1 MCNRGCPNEKR
12 GGLPDRKGKCDFR
25 TREIPE
31 FCIENKRK
39 GIKMTEDQKEFG
51 EHAVQVLESTERL
64 PTARPNDMLQML
76 IERNAD
82 LEMVKQFM
90 DLRDRE
96 EAREAKNAYTA
107 AMAAFKL
114 NPPEIEKDKQV
125 GFDSK
130 KPGVASTSYSHA
142 SLGNVSTRINKGL
155 GEHKLSAAWKTEQG
169 EGGIT
174 VTCTITHAMGHSES
188 TSLKAN
194 ADNTGNKNSIQA
206 IGSTI
211 SYLERYTLLA
221 LTGLA
226 TKDMDDDAI
235 GSDPDT
241 FITEAQAKQINTLIK
256 GVGAD
261 PTRFLKFMQVET
273 VDTIP
278 ASKFQMAIA
287 QLNRKVGK

>member
-226 TKDMDDDAI
+226 TKDMDDDGAAVEEK
-235 GSDPDT
+235 PKPEKKALERDT
-241 FITEAQAKQINTLIK
+241 QNWAN
-256 GVGAD
+256 
-261 PTRFLKFMQVET
+261 
-273 VDTIP
+273 
-278 ASKFQMAIA
+278 AIA
-287 QLNRKVGK
+287 AYKRDKTFDAIEKHVTVSDADKKVIKELANAPVD